1 MIIAAMCMTSIM
13 ASAQKTIRVSTDK
26 TDLVMQVSPKGRL
39 YQVYLG
45 DKLKNP
51 SDYNQLKWDVYAAS
65 DGAVC
70 QRGHEVYATSGAEDF
85 FEPAVA
91 VTHADG
97 NMTTYL
103 YYQSSEEKAIS
114 GGVET
119 IITLKDKVYPLTVKL
134 HYAAYP
140 KENVIKAWSEI
151 SHKEKAPVTLWRYSS
166 TMLYFK
172 ANKYFVT
179 NYHSDWAKEGQ
190 PETCQLT
197 AGKKIVDTGREPE
210 HGGSGKSDER
220 SGFMIKVTYTELDGP
235 SGPTLRL
242 EAAGHAG
249 YAPAG
254 QDIVCAGASTLMQT
268 LVYLLA
274 GEESAKSDAWDEPEG
289 PRLAVTAA
297 APRKPWVEGA
307 FEFAKAGFALL
318 AERYPDNVRFADLSG
333 RGEQCMVDLQLF
345 AEGEG
350 GAAPPPVPAPALSRA
365 QQQQA
370 IASGTM
376 KAAEAEAPAQPP
388 RKAVA
393 EEAGETEQPEPA
405 AEPTAPEVPE
415 TRLPPRLPAPGRD
428 FVEQLH
434 AQWAAEEA
442 LLRRD
447 VPGFSL
453 KAELRDPEMRR
464 LMQLPGMRLGDAYR
478 LAHYSDAL
486 RQTART
492 VEQGVVER
500 IRQRASRPAEN
511 GTRPGSAAVTR
522 ADVASMTRAQR
533 EALERQ
539 ALHGVQIK
547 F

>member
-1 MIIAAMCMTSIM
+1 
-13 ASAQKTIRVSTDK
+13 
-26 TDLVMQVSPKGRL
+26 
-39 YQVYLG
+39 
-45 DKLKNP
+45 
-51 SDYNQLKWDVYAAS
+51 
-65 DGAVC
+65 
-70 QRGHEVYATSGAEDF
+70 
-85 FEPAVA
+85 
-91 VTHADG
+91 
-97 NMTTYL
+97 
-103 YYQSSEEKAIS
+103 
-114 GGVET
+114 
-119 IITLKDKVYPLTVKL
+119 
-134 HYAAYP
+134 
-140 KENVIKAWSEI
+140 
-151 SHKEKAPVTLWRYSS
+151 
-166 TMLYFK
+166 
-172 ANKYFVT
+172 
-179 NYHSDWAKEGQ
+179 
-190 PETCQLT
+190 
-197 AGKKIVDTGREPE
+197 
-210 HGGSGKSDER
+210 
-220 SGFMIKVTYTELDGP
+220 MIKVTYTELDGP
-235 SGPTLRL
+235 GGPTLRL

-274 GEESAKSDAWDEPEG
+274 GEERAKGDAWDEPEG

-350 GAAPPPVPAPALSRA
+350 GAAPPPASAPALSRAQQQQAIASGTMKAAEAEAPALSRA

-376 KAAEAEAPAQPP
+376 KAAEAEAPAQLL
-388 RKAVA
+388 RETAA

-405 AEPTAPEVPE
+405 AEPTAPEVSE
-415 TRLPPRLPAPGRD
+415 TRLPPRLPAPGRG